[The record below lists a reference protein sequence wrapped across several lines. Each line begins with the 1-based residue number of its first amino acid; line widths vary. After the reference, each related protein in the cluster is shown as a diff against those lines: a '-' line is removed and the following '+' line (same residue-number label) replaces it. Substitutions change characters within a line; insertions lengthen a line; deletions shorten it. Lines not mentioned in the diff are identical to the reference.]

1 MADKFKETGRVGLN
15 RWGGRIDEEFLPELR
30 GVEGVRVY
38 TEMANNDSTI
48 GALLYAIK
56 MLCRQADWQVQPV
69 SDDDADVEAAEFVD
83 SCLYDMQTSWTDTVS
98 EILSFLVYGWSLH
111 ELVYKRRTG
120 HKKNPRLDSKFADG
134 LIGWQK
140 LPIRAQESL
149 YEWEFDDEDNL
160 IAFVQMPA
168 PSYDLIRIPA
178 EKFLLFR
185 TESRKDNPE
194 GRSILRNAYRSYF
207 YKKRVEEIE
216 GIGIER
222 DLAGF
227 PVLIAPEGMEIWS
240 DENAVLLARCNE
252 FVNNIRRDAM
262 EGLTLP
268 FGWELKLL
276 STGGARQ
283 FNTND
288 IVSRYNVS
296 IAQTVLADFLFLGH
310 EETGSWAL
318 SSDKTRLFAMAT
330 GAYLDSICET
340 FNRFAIPRLID
351 LNAAHFTRITGYPE
365 LIHGDIETADLSKLG
380 EFMKTCMELGLITPD
395 ENLEAYLRVQASL
408 PEKVEA

>member
-1 MADKFKETGRVGLN
+1 MADKFKEIGRTSLS

-30 GVEGVRVY
+30 GTEGVRVY
-38 TEMANNDSTI
+38 TEMANNDSTV
-48 GALLYAIK
+48 GAILYAIK
-56 MLCRQADWQVQPV
+56 MLCRQADWQVQPA
-69 SDDDADVEAAEFVD
+69 SDDDADVEAAEFVE
-83 SCLYDMQTSWTDTVS
+83 SCLYDMQTPWPDTVS

-160 IAFVQMPA
+160 TAFIQMPA

-194 GRSILRNAYRSYF
+194 GRSILRNAYRAWF

-227 PVLIAPEGMEIWS
+227 PVLIAPEGMEIWE
-240 DENAVLLARCNE
+240 DVGLLAKCND
-252 FVNNIRRDAM
+252 FVSNIRRDAM

-283 FNTND
+283 FNTNE

>member
-38 TEMANNDSTI
+38 TEMANNDSTV
-48 GALLYAIK
+48 GAILYAIK
-56 MLCRQADWQVQPV
+56 MLCRQADWQVQPT
-69 SDDDADVEAAEFVD
+69 SDDDADVEAAEFVE
-83 SCLYDMQTSWTDTVS
+83 SCLYDMQTSWPETVS

-160 IAFVQMPA
+160 TAFVQMPA
-168 PSYDLIRIPA
+168 PSYNLIRIPA

-194 GRSILRNAYRSYF
+194 GRSILRNAYRAWF

-240 DENAVLLARCNE
+240 DANAGLLARCND
-252 FVNNIRRDAM
+252 FVSNIRRDAM

-283 FNTND
+283 FNTNE

-296 IAQTVLADFLFLGH
+296 IAQTVLGDFLFLGH